1 MPILYNLYNDPQC
14 STPAKSGKMGVL
26 YLNDELRNESRWNKS
41 IAEVPPRFVDG
52 KTGLHFYTHNG
63 ILKGMAATSPNTAW
77 WSLNRVYGG
86 YGLFAPNYT
95 ITDNKAHS
103 DSTKVPN
110 AFFIS
115 KHDGTSPTEVR
126 YDGSCIVLQIHEGF
140 PYPSTEGATA
150 SVGVRILQ
158 YGQNPSP
165 SDGERTQWDYFTSGA
180 QQLYSLSISQHNDSL
195 FTNIGF
201 AKITLP
207 WGADGE
213 NINFV
218 AVLGNFDDNGEFQP
232 TNTGYTGCIMLF
244 PEELWTD
251 STIIPPPYVGPVSKD
266 SAETSF
272 IPDRGLIHDSIA
284 SRDLT
289 GKKNPYGFNSGALKL
304 CRLTNTA
311 YGLLCAQ
318 IFNGSSGSILNQISQ
333 DVAALTGGNE
343 HRNHEEVQAI
353 QAGIMKIHLIPDI
366 TTIPTGAPYNIST
379 IAGYKISGLVPVPA
393 VPITDSMLV
402 YNTPSVRIL
411 RTWKSYIDYEPYTT
425 ITLRIPY
432 VGNINIPPSIIYDNS
447 VSLTY
452 HLDLFSGTLSVDI
465 IIHDYTNGN
474 SYIFSTLQANCA
486 VSLPIAGTAA
496 AGAPLL
502 KIASGLLGVAMSG
515 VGTSA
520 NNIFSVISG
529 LQDTKKS
536 VPFGNFAQSNI
547 SAYFDSRHC
556 YAIIQSVNPS
566 NADTFLTDK
575 GYVAHL
581 SGIIND
587 FAGVGTEMHCRFES
601 VDLTGLSKLTEQE
614 KQEVESMLKAGVH
627 IRKV

>member
-1 MPILYNLYNDPQC
+1 MALIANLYSDWLCTAPVKTFSLGVAGVTGQYSQLSQWQQRGTYLPAIDGNTYYFYQLNAYDNMGFTLGGGSSIYDYDFSSQIPYYTNVPTDKDNQNS
-14 STPAKSGKMGVL
+14 STLIYNPMFTGRGGVFQGTTVAFALSMCDFDSPSYQGTKHFTIRMYSYSQVPDSGTRTSWNYRNSYMMFEANAPMPANTAYPLIKIFQITIENQKFYMIACGVSGS
-26 YLNDELRNESRWNKS
+26 N
-41 IAEVPPRFVDG
+41 A
-52 KTGLHFYTHNG
+52 LHP
-63 ILKGMAATSPNTAW
+63 AATYKPTT
-77 WSLNRVYGG
+77 
-86 YGLFAPNYT
+86 LFLIPEIYFK
-95 ITDNKAHS
+95 DK
-103 DSTKVPN
+103 PN
-110 AFFIS
+110 A
-115 KHDGTSPTEVR
+115 
-126 YDGSCIVLQIHEGF
+126 
-140 PYPSTEGATA
+140 PY
-150 SVGVRILQ
+150 I
-158 YGQNPSP
+158 
-165 SDGERTQWDYFTSGA
+165 
-180 QQLYSLSISQHNDSL
+180 
-195 FTNIGF
+195 
-201 AKITLP
+201 
-207 WGADGE
+207 
-213 NINFV
+213 
-218 AVLGNFDDNGEFQP
+218 
-232 TNTGYTGCIMLF
+232 
-244 PEELWTD
+244 
-251 STIIPPPYVGPVSKD
+251 GPVSKD
-266 SAETSF
+266 SAESSF

-289 GKKNPYGFNSGALKL
+289 GIKNPYGFNTGALRLCKL
-304 CRLTNTA
+304 TSTA

-333 DVAALTGGNE
+333 DIAALTGGNE

-366 TTIPTGAPYNIST
+366 TTIPTGTQYNIAT

-402 YNTPSVRIL
+402 YSTPSVRIL

-432 VGNINIPPSIIYDNS
+432 VGNINIPPSIIYDNAL
-447 VSLTY
+447 SLTY

-502 KIASGLLGVAMSG
+502 KIASSLLGAAMSN
-515 VGTSA
+515 VGASA

-556 YAIIQSVNPS
+556 YVIIQSVNPS
-566 NADTFLTDK
+566 NAESFLTDK

-581 SGIIND
+581 SGTVND
-587 FAGVGTEMHCRFES
+587 FAGNGAEMHCKFES

-614 KQEVESMLKAGVH
+614 KREVETMLKSGVH

>member
-1 MPILYNLYNDPQC
+1 MPVLYNLYSDSKC
-14 STPAKSGKMGVL
+14 KESAKHGTIGVL
-26 YLNDELRNESRWNKS
+26 YLNEALRNKANWEQS
-41 IAEVPPRFVDG
+41 ISEIPSRFVG
-52 KTGLHFYTHNG
+52 GQTGLHIYTHFG
-63 ILKGMAATSPNTAW
+63 INVGEASVPPNSAW
-77 WSLNRVYGG
+77 FSLNRAYNG
-86 YGLFAPNYT
+86 YGLFGNNYI
-95 ITDNKAHS
+95 ITDTKTQS
-103 DSTKVPN
+103 DTTPEN
-110 AFFIS
+110 NMFFIS
-115 KHDGTSPTEVR
+115 THDNVSPTIET
-126 YDGSCIVLQIHEGF
+126 YDGSAIVLQIYSNLQYNTT
-140 PYPSTEGATA
+140 PNTTVTVTA
-150 SVGVRILQ
+150 SLFQ
-158 YGQNPSP
+158 YGQSPSP
-165 SDGERTQWDYFTSGA
+165 NSGNRTRWDYFTSSSQRIYA
-180 QQLYSLSISQHNDSL
+180 ISLGQNNSSEYG
-195 FTNIGF
+195 NIGF
-201 AKITLP
+201 VKITLP
-207 WGADGE
+207 WGE
-213 NINFV
+213 NNSNIDFV
-218 AVLGNFDDNGEFQP
+218 GIVSGFNDAGNFRSSGNI
-232 TNTGYTGCIMLF
+232 TGGSIMLF
-244 PEELWTD
+244 PAALWTD
-251 STIIPPPYVGPVSKD
+251 ATKTPTPYIGPVSKD
-266 SAETSF
+266 SAESSF

-289 GKKNPYGFNSGALKL
+289 GIKNPYGFNSGALKL
-304 CRLTNTA
+304 CKITNTA

-343 HRNHEEVQAI
+343 HRNHDEVQAI

-366 TTIPTGAPYNIST
+366 TTIPTGTVYNIST

-402 YNTPSVRIL
+402 YSTPSVRIL

-432 VGNINIPPSIIYDNS
+432 VGNINIPPSIIYDNA

-486 VSLPIAGTAA
+486 VSLPIAGIAA

-515 VGTSA
+515 VGASA

-566 NADTFLTDK
+566 NADTFLADK

-581 SGIIND
+581 SGVVND
-587 FAGVGTEMHCRFES
+587 FAGSGTEMHCRFES

-614 KQEVESMLKAGVH
+614 KQAVESMLKAGVH

>member
-1 MPILYNLYNDPQC
+1 MALIANLYQDWLC
-14 STPAKSGKMGVL
+14 TTPAKTFSLGVAGVTGQYAQLNQWQQRGSYLPLIDGNQYYFYQLNAYDNMGFTLGGGSTL
-26 YLNDELRNESRWNKS
+26 YDYDFPSQIPYSVN
-41 IAEVPPRFVDG
+41 VPTDTDNQNSSTKIYNPLFTGRGGVYQGTTVAFTLSLVD
-52 KTGLHFYTHNG
+52 FD
-63 ILKGMAATSPNTAW
+63 SPN
-77 WSLNRVYGG
+77 YQG
-86 YGLFAPNYT
+86 
-95 ITDNKAHS
+95 
-103 DSTKVPN
+103 TK
-110 AFFIS
+110 
-115 KHDGTSPTEVR
+115 
-126 YDGSCIVLQIHEGF
+126 
-140 PYPSTEGATA
+140 
-150 SVGVRILQ
+150 
-158 YGQNPSP
+158 
-165 SDGERTQWDYFTSGA
+165 YFTIRMYNYSQVPDSGTRTSWNYRNSSMMFEDNA
-180 QQLYSLSISQHNDSL
+180 PMPANTAYPLI
-195 FTNIGF
+195 
-201 AKITLP
+201 KIFQITIESKKFYMLACGVSGSNALHP
-207 WGADGE
+207 AGTG
-213 NINFV
+213 
-218 AVLGNFDDNGEFQP
+218 QP
-232 TNTGYTGCIMLF
+232 TTLF
-244 PEELWTD
+244 LIPEIYWKD
-251 STIIPPPYVGPVSKD
+251 QPNSPYIGPVSKD
-266 SAETSF
+266 SAESSF

-304 CRLTNTA
+304 CKLTNTA

-318 IFNGSSGSILNQISQ
+318 IFNGSSGSILNQLSQ
-333 DVAALTGGNE
+333 DVAAITGGNE

-366 TTIPTGAPYNIST
+366 TTIPTGTGYNICT

-393 VPITDSMLV
+393 TPITDSMLV
-402 YNTPSVRIL
+402 YNTASVRIL
-411 RTWKSYIDYEPYTT
+411 RTWKSYIDFEPYTT

-432 VGNINIPPSIIYDNS
+432 VGNVNIPPSIIYDNA

-502 KIASGLLGVAMSG
+502 KIASGLLGAAMSD
-515 VGTSA
+515 VGASA

-566 NADTFLTDK
+566 NAESFLTDK

-581 SGIIND
+581 SGTVND
-587 FAGVGTEMHCRFES
+587 FAGSGTEMHCRFES

-627 IRKV
+627 IRKA

>member
-1 MPILYNLYNDPQC
+1 MPYVINLYSDAQC
-14 STPAKSGKMGVL
+14 
-26 YLNDELRNESRWNKS
+26 
-41 IAEVPPRFVDG
+41 
-52 KTGLHFYTHNG
+52 
-63 ILKGMAATSPNTAW
+63 
-77 WSLNRVYGG
+77 
-86 YGLFAPNYT
+86 
-95 ITDNKAHS
+95 KAS
-103 DSTKVPN
+103 
-110 AFFIS
+110 A
-115 KHDGTSPTEVR
+115 
-126 YDGSCIVLQIHEGF
+126 L
-140 PYPSTEGATA
+140 
-150 SVGVRILQ
+150 SVGVGQAGITGYYATKSNWIRMDLGNYQCYRAQLTNTDGRNGVIL
-158 YGQNPSP
+158 
-165 SDGERTQWDYFTSGA
+165 SGA
-180 QQLYSLSISQHNDSL
+180 TPVFDFQDLGQRLIFTNPANYALITDKKRHNDNTPQYNTFFCGIDGQSGNRL
-195 FTNIGF
+195 RTWTMEFSGSESPNWFNFTITMQKYLQEPLDAIGNARTMWTYNDLVSYPQVSVQLVGQLQQSICF
-201 AKITLP
+201 YKLNVWETNYFCVALGVSRAGEPNAYTTLLL
-207 WGADGE
+207 
-213 NINFV
+213 I
-218 AVLGNFDDNGEFQP
+218 
-232 TNTGYTGCIMLF
+232 
-244 PEELWTD
+244 PED
-251 STIIPPPYVGPVSKD
+251 VFKDKPIHPYVGPVSKD
-266 SAETSF
+266 SANNSF
-272 IPDRGLIHDSIA
+272 VPDRGLIHDNIA

-289 GKKNPYGFNSGALKL
+289 GLKNPYGFNSGALKL
-304 CRLTNTA
+304 CKLTNTA

-333 DVAALTGGNE
+333 DIAALTGGNE

-366 TTIPTGAPYNIST
+366 TTIPTGAGYNIST

-402 YNTPSVRIL
+402 YSTPSVRIL
-411 RTWKSYIDYEPYTT
+411 RTWKSYIDFEPYTT

-432 VGNINIPPSIIYDNS
+432 VGNINIPPSIIYDNA

-515 VGTSA
+515 VGSSA

-566 NADTFLTDK
+566 NAETFLADK
-575 GYVAHL
+575 GYVAHI
-581 SGIIND
+581 SGVVND
-587 FAGVGTEMHCRFES
+587 FAGSGTEMHCRFES

-614 KQEVESMLKAGVH
+614 KQEVETMLKAGVH

>member
-1 MPILYNLYNDPQC
+1 MPAIHNLYADAQC
-14 STPAKSGKMGVL
+14 TTPAKNGTWGVASLTGGAASLSNWNYSSNIDSEHRIYFRSDIVKESGIVLGGV
-26 YLNDELRNESRWNKS
+26 NRWFS
-41 IAEVPPRFVDG
+41 FQFPAEFPDNSTAILSDRVD
-52 KTGLHFYTHNG
+52 NG
-63 ILKGMAATSPNTAW
+63 G
-77 WSLNRVYGG
+77 
-86 YGLFAPNYT
+86 
-95 ITDNKAHS
+95 
-103 DSTKVPN
+103 STLIKN
-110 AFFIS
+110 AFFTNTGYQPDYDFEGGRKSFCIQFYGDLGWYEPPTDLFLSIS
-115 KHDGTSPTEVR
+115 FFYYQEKPDG
-126 YDGSCIVLQIHEGF
+126 
-140 PYPSTEGATA
+140 
-150 SVGVRILQ
+150 
-158 YGQNPSP
+158 N
-165 SDGERTQWDYFTSGA
+165 RTQWRYFNRDSDYNFM
-180 QQLYSLSISQHNDSL
+180 SLSFSKQSRSQFSNVGFYRCTVENKQFIMIACGFNDS
-195 FTNIGF
+195 
-201 AKITLP
+201 
-207 WGADGE
+207 
-213 NINFV
+213 
-218 AVLGNFDDNGEFQP
+218 GEFQP
-232 TNTGYTGCIMLF
+232 QSTYNYGLCILV
-244 PEELWTD
+244 PEYYFKDISEK
-251 STIIPPPYVGPVSKD
+251 PYIGPVSKD
-266 SAETSF
+266 SAESSF

-289 GKKNPYGFNSGALKL
+289 GKRNPYGFNSGALKL
-304 CRLTNTA
+304 CKLTNTS

-333 DVAALTGGNE
+333 DVAAITGGNE

-432 VGNINIPPSIIYDNS
+432 VGNINIPPSIIYDNA

-515 VGTSA
+515 VGSSA

-566 NADTFLTDK
+566 NAETFLTDK

-587 FAGVGTEMHCRFES
+587 FAGSGTEMHCRFES

>member
-1 MPILYNLYNDPQC
+1 MNILDFYTDIDMQ
-14 STPAKSGKMGVL
+14 TPAFSPPVGVASLTGAAADLSTWFEIGQYTYDTGFYRKIYRNYINASSGIVL
-26 YLNDELRNESRWNKS
+26 
-41 IAEVPPRFVDG
+41 G
-52 KTGLHFYTHNG
+52 GTGAIETIF
-63 ILKGMAATSPNTAW
+63 SPYNWVTGNT
-77 WSLNRVYGG
+77 
-86 YGLFAPNYT
+86 PK
-95 ITDNKAHS
+95 ITDG
-103 DSTKVPN
+103 TFRN
-110 AFFIS
+110 AFFINV
-115 KHDGTSPTEVR
+115 HNEGTEIAPNWRGIYLQIDGTQYQDSDSFWHFHTYIRIGNYRANPDNVISTKQTRTNHKYYTGTDYEFAAEASADWTSTSQ
-126 YDGSCIVLQIHEGF
+126 YNQIAMYSCVVNE
-140 PYPSTEGATA
+140 T
-150 SVGVRILQ
+150 
-158 YGQNPSP
+158 
-165 SDGERTQWDYFTSGA
+165 DYFLFVLGVNNGALHPVNTS
-180 QQLYSLSISQHNDSL
+180 
-195 FTNIGF
+195 T
-201 AKITLP
+201 
-207 WGADGE
+207 
-213 NINFV
+213 
-218 AVLGNFDDNGEFQP
+218 AVL
-232 TNTGYTGCIMLF
+232 
-244 PEELWTD
+244 
-251 STIIPPPYVGPVSKD
+251 IPRSYFKYNIPKPYSGPVSKD
-266 SAETSF
+266 SAESSF

-304 CRLTNTA
+304 CKLTNTA

-366 TTIPTGAPYNIST
+366 TTIPTGTGYNIST

-402 YNTPSVRIL
+402 YTTPSVRIL
-411 RTWKSYIDYEPYTT
+411 RTWKSYIDFEPYTT

-432 VGNINIPPSIIYDNS
+432 VGNINIPPSIIYDNA

-486 VSLPIAGTAA
+486 VSLPIAGTSA

-515 VGTSA
+515 VGASA

-566 NADTFLTDK
+566 NAESFLTDK

-587 FAGVGTEMHCRFES
+587 FAGSGMEMHCKFES

-614 KQEVESMLKAGVH
+614 KQEVETMLKSGVH